1 MCVMDPCNFGLS
13 ILYSPSDKCQTG
25 SYMVLFILAS
35 ASPQSVVCS
44 HVCLSH
50 AGVKVVCPCLS
61 LSVCVTSCFILS
73 LPCLMWIVFSFA
85 SPVSISPDLFPLF
98 PAASASL
105 IILLGVYGPSLPLS
119 CAGMSF
125 CAPCS
130 KRWLQCRRWKEKV
143 QVHFSSILVALYCNC
158 CDGFGVN
165 DRKIGHKTEKQKP
178 TRPGQAKT
186 ESTKGDIGP

>member
-1 MCVMDPCNFGLS
+1 MCVMDPSNFGLS

-25 SYMVLFILAS
+25 SYIVLFTSAS

-61 LSVCVTSCFILS
+61 LSVCDFLFYFVTPLS
-73 LPCLMWIVFSFA
+73 HVNCVQFRFPCLNI
-85 SPVSISPDLFPLF
+85 PDLFPLF

-105 IILLGVYGPSLPLS
+105 VILLGVYGPSLPLS

-130 KRWLQCRRWKEKV
+130 KPWLQCRRWKEKV

-178 TRPGQAKT
+178 TRPGEAKT

>member
-1 MCVMDPCNFGLS
+1 M
-13 ILYSPSDKCQTG
+13 
-25 SYMVLFILAS
+25 LFTLAS

-61 LSVCVTSCFILS
+61 LNVCDFLFYFVTPLS
-73 LPCLMWIVFSFA
+73 HVNCVQFRFPCLNI
-85 SPVSISPDLFPLF
+85 PDLFPLF

-125 CAPCS
+125 WAPCS
-130 KRWLQCRRWKEKV
+130 KRWLQCRRWTEKV
-143 QVHFSSILVALYCNC
+143 QVHFSSILLALYYNC
-158 CDGFGVN
+158 CDRFGVN
-165 DRKIGHKTEKQKP
+165 DRKIRHKTEKQKP
-178 TRPGQAKT
+178 TRSGQAKT

>member
-1 MCVMDPCNFGLS
+1 M
-13 ILYSPSDKCQTG
+13 
-25 SYMVLFILAS
+25 LFTLAS

-50 AGVKVVCPCLS
+50 ACVKVVCPCLS
-61 LSVCVTSCFILS
+61 LNVCDFLFYFVTPLS
-73 LPCLMWIVFSFA
+73 HVNCVQFRFPCLNI
-85 SPVSISPDLFPLF
+85 PDLFPLF

-125 CAPCS
+125 WAPCS
-130 KRWLQCRRWKEKV
+130 KRWLQCRRWTEKV
-143 QVHFSSILVALYCNC
+143 QVHFSSILLALYYNC
-158 CDGFGVN
+158 CDRFGFN

-178 TRPGQAKT
+178 TRSGQAKT